1 MYCTYMFMY
10 TYLFFKFV
18 LLYHFSCN
26 HLHAVITIIYFQIN
40 PIDILAAQGGEV
52 RNSGN
57 ADIAL
62 ANKKWKWPS
71 LNPSSVGM
79 ASLISDRYMYMFMI
93 LLQNKLLL

>member
-1 MYCTYMFMY
+1 MQSLTRRNNY
-10 TYLFFKFV
+10 
-18 LLYHFSCN
+18 
-26 HLHAVITIIYFQIN
+26 YFQIN

-79 ASLISDRYMYMFMI
+79 ASLISDRYMYMYMI
-93 LLQNKLLL
+93 LLKKINGKNYNYTCR